1 MSDKNDNN
9 DNDENNE
16 NVFIENNYIEVS
28 GILLNESNIFLEK
41 GEISKFCEIQPM
53 KLKQILKIKYTL
65 CFEILFNILKDYF
78 KIIDELKENEY
89 LICNEVKMYVQKE
102 FIVLEW
108 YSNGYNDFLANSLA
122 MTINQLET
130 SPNNN
135 VFNHYKNDN
144 ELCDYKKEKLITF
157 LKTKYYN
164 VSENKYNRNVVIV
177 DNDNDNNVC
186 EIVNFLNKEIL
197 CENDEF
203 REKIISDLQF
213 FDEL

>member
-1 MSDKNDNN
+1 
-9 DNDENNE
+9 
-16 NVFIENNYIEVS
+16 
-28 GILLNESNIFLEK
+28 
-41 GEISKFCEIQPM
+41 M

-108 YSNGYNDFLANSLA
+108 YSNGYNDFLAYFLA

-135 VFNHYKNDN
+135 VFKHYKNDN

-157 LKTKYYN
+157 LKTKYSN
-164 VSENKYNRNVVIV
+164 VNENNENKNVVIV
-177 DNDNDNNVC
+177 ENDNIC
-186 EIVNFLNKEIL
+186 EIVNFLKKEVK
-197 CENDEF
+197 CDNEEF
-203 REKIISDLQF
+203 REKIIADLQF
-213 FDEL
+213 FEEL